1 MDIREKVEKLQ
12 NHLKANNYKFVI
24 DECNKLI
31 QKFPYNS
38 FLYNLCG
45 LALQGN
51 GNTRHSIEY
60 FNKSIDL
67 DPNNF
72 SAKNNLGN
80 SYKAIGRYDL
90 AESNYSSAL
99 KIKPDYVQALNNYA
113 NFKSLVNDY
122 KTSIDLLE
130 KALKISK
137 NQIVLMYNLAE
148 NYKSIGEFNKA
159 IEMHEKI
166 IFDNNLHT
174 NSHLSLSSMYNYNKD
189 NKHLNQMLDLIKNE
203 KLNKQNKIHLSFA
216 IGKAYEDIGEHEIS
230 FNYYKEANKISN
242 SILNYNFDNEKKLF
256 DKIIATFN
264 NIDFEKKYHESDEK
278 KVIFIC
284 GMPRSGT
291 TLVEQIISSHKD
303 VRGCGELVYLQS
315 SIKENLY
322 SENSFDKNK
331 LANLLNTNSNPI
343 IKKYFEM
350 LKFHGISEKI
360 ITDKAPQ
367 NFLWIGIIKIFIPN
381 SKIIFCNRNPRD
393 NCLSLYKNFFPA
405 REMSWSYSE
414 ENIGNY
420 FNQHK
425 RIIEFWKN
433 KIPNSIYEINY
444 ENLVNDQIAE
454 TKKLINFCELNW
466 DENCLNFHK
475 NNKTP
480 ISTVSVSQARR
491 PIYKNSIDLNKNY
504 ENYLSKLFSIIN

>member
-51 GNTRHSIEY
+51 GNIRHSIEY
-60 FNKSIDL
+60 FNKSIDI

-80 SYKAIGRYDL
+80 SYKIIGRYDL
-90 AESNYSSAL
+90 AENNYTSAL

-122 KTSIDLLE
+122 KTSINLLK
-130 KALKISK
+130 KALEIS
-137 NQIVLMYNLAE
+137 NNEIVLMYNLAE

-159 IEMHEKI
+159 KGMHEKVI
-166 IFDNNLHT
+166 LNNSLHT
-174 NSHLSLSSMYNYNKD
+174 NSHLSLSSIYNYNKD
-189 NKHLNQMLDLIKNE
+189 HDHLNQMLDLTKNE

-216 IGKAYEDIGEHEIS
+216 IGKAYEDIGEYENS
-230 FNYYKEANKISN
+230 FNYYKEANTISN
-242 SILNYNFDNEKKLF
+242 SILNYNFDNQKNLF
-256 DKIIATFN
+256 DKIITTFED
-264 NIDFEKKYHESDEK
+264 IDLKKNYFESSEKKI
-278 KVIFIC
+278 IFIC

-291 TLVEQIISSHKD
+291 TLVEQIVSSHES
-303 VRGCGELVYLQS
+303 VRGCGELIYLQG
-315 SIKENLY
+315 SIKENLFLGD
-322 SENSFDKNK
+322 SFDKNK
-331 LANLLNTNSNPI
+331 LANLLRTNHNPI

-367 NFLWIGIIKIFIPN
+367 NFLWIGIIKIFFPN
-381 SKIIFCNRNPRD
+381 SKIVFCSRNPRD

-405 REMSWSYSE
+405 REMSWSFSE

-425 RIIEFWKN
+425 RIFEFWKK
-433 KIPNSIYEINY
+433 KIPDSIYEINY
-444 ENLVNDQIAE
+444 EKLVNDQTNE

-466 DENCLNFHK
+466 DENFLNFHK

-480 ISTVSVSQARR
+480 ISTVSVTQARR
-491 PIYKNSIDLNKNY
+491 PIYKNSVDLNKNY
-504 ENYLSKLFSIIN
+504 EKYLSKLFSMIN